1 MNNGRI
7 ENFGRPY
14 DMIMDE
20 TSLLSELL
28 KSLEQT
34 ERERLI
40 DIAKKSATD
49 AANLSTSSTLSP
61 NANSS
66 SSSSNSRNI
75 LESSPLTSDPEQ
87 NSHLGADDIE
97 KQNLLPKF

>member
-28 KSLEQT
+28 RSLEQT

-40 DIAKKSATD
+40 DMAKKSATD

-66 SSSSNSRNI
+66 SNSDSRNI